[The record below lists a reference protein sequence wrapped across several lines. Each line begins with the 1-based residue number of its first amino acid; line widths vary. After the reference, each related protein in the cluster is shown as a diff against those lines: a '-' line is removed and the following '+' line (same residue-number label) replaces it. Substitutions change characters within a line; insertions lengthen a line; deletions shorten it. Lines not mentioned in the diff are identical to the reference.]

1 MTRRCVRWPTACW
14 LCTTDVWPRS
24 NANGQTTPQRHREH
38 RGTDMKNTTVL
49 VLGIVALGLTAIT
62 VVQARNVSAPASPAA
77 AAKPPVEE
85 RQVAAEGRVA
95 GYPGAEVRVAAER
108 VGRVVRVLVEEGQK
122 VRRGDVLA
130 VIESDE
136 LQASVEQSQARLA
149 EAEAQ
154 ARLAEVT
161 LGRRERLAQ
170 EGVLSPH
177 DLDEARNDRDTALA
191 RIATWRADIER
202 QRSQLAKSRVLA
214 PLSGVLTLRSVDAGE
229 TVETGEP
236 LFSIADLGRLR
247 VEAEADEADASQIA
261 LGAPVTVTA
270 QGWTGQAWRGR
281 VEEVAD
287 SVTPRRLKPQ
297 DPARP
302 TDTRV
307 LAVKVAFAEPTPL
320 KLGATVELRIQPL
333 QTSRKD

>member
-1 MTRRCVRWPTACW
+1 
-14 LCTTDVWPRS
+14 
-24 NANGQTTPQRHREH
+24 
-38 RGTDMKNTTVL
+38 MKNATL
-49 VLGIVALGLTAIT
+49 VGLGIVGVGLVGIT
-62 VVQARNVSAPASPAA
+62 VVQAWNVSAPATHAAPSGPA
-77 AAKPPVEE
+77 V
-85 RQVAAEGRVA
+85 RLVAAEGRVA
-95 GYPGAEVRVAAER
+95 AYPGAEVRVAAER
-108 VGRVVRVLVEEGQK
+108 VGRLVRVHVEEGQT
-122 VRRGDVLA
+122 VRSGQVLA
-130 VIESDE
+130 EIESDE
-136 LQASVEQSQARLA
+136 LRASVEQSQARLA

-177 DLDEARNDRDTALA
+177 DLDEARNGRDTAQA

-202 QRSQLAKSRVLA
+202 QRSQLARSRVLA
-214 PLSGVLTLRSVDAGE
+214 PLSGVVTLRSVDAGE
-229 TVETGEP
+229 TVETGQV
-236 LFSIADLGRLR
+236 LFSVADLRRLR

-261 LGAPVTVTA
+261 VGAPVMVTA
-270 QGWTGQAWRGR
+270 QGWTGQSWRGS

-307 LAVKVAFAEPTPL
+307 LAVKVAFTEPSPL
-320 KLGATVELRIQPL
+320 KLGATVELRITP
-333 QTSRKD
+333 QTK

>member
-1 MTRRCVRWPTACW
+1 
-14 LCTTDVWPRS
+14 
-24 NANGQTTPQRHREH
+24 
-38 RGTDMKNTTVL
+38 MKNTTL
-49 VLGIVALGLTAIT
+49 VILGIVGLGLTAIT
-62 VVQARNVSAPASPAA
+62 VVQARNVSVPVTQAAAPAASA
-77 AAKPPVEE
+77 
-85 RQVAAEGRVA
+85 RRVAAEGRVA
-95 GYPGAEVRVAAER
+95 AYPGAEVRVAAER

-136 LQASVEQSQARLA
+136 LRASVEQSQARLA

-154 ARLAEVT
+154 ARLAEIT

-170 EGVLSPH
+170 EGVLSAH
-177 DLDEARNDRDTALA
+177 DLDEARNDRDTAHA

-202 QRSQLAKSRVLA
+202 QRSLLARSRVLA
-214 PLSGVLTLRSVDAGE
+214 PLAGVVTLRSVDAGE
-229 TVETGEP
+229 TVETGQP

-247 VEAEADEADASQIA
+247 VEAEADEADASQIVV
-261 LGAPVTVTA
+261 GAAVAVTA
-270 QGWTGQAWRGR
+270 QGWAGQSWPGR

-297 DPARP
+297 DPSRP

-307 LAVKVAFAEPTPL
+307 LAVKVAFTEPTPL
-320 KLGATVELRIQPL
+320 KLGATVELRIQPVT
-333 QTSRKD
+333 Q

>member
-1 MTRRCVRWPTACW
+1 
-14 LCTTDVWPRS
+14 
-24 NANGQTTPQRHREH
+24 
-38 RGTDMKNTTVL
+38 MKNTTL
-49 VLGIVALGLTAIT
+49 LILGIVGVGLAGIT
-62 VVQARNVSAPASPAA
+62 VVQARNVAAPVTHAAAPAASA
-77 AAKPPVEE
+77 
-85 RQVAAEGRVA
+85 RLVAAEGRVA
-95 GYPGAEVRVAAER
+95 AYPGAEVRVAAER

-122 VRRGDVLA
+122 VRQGDVLA

-136 LQASVEQSQARLA
+136 LRASVEQSQARLA

-154 ARLAEVT
+154 ARLADVT
-161 LGRRERLAQ
+161 LGRRERLAE

-177 DLDEARNDRDTALA
+177 DLDEARNDRDTAHA

-229 TVETGEP
+229 TVETGQA
-236 LFSIADLGRLR
+236 LFSIADLSRLR

-307 LAVKVAFAEPTPL
+307 LAVKIAFVEPTPL
-320 KLGATVELRIQPL
+320 KLGATVELRIQP
-333 QTSRKD
+333 QQVAAAR

>member
-1 MTRRCVRWPTACW
+1 
-14 LCTTDVWPRS
+14 
-24 NANGQTTPQRHREH
+24 
-38 RGTDMKNTTVL
+38 MKNTTL
-49 VLGIVALGLTAIT
+49 VILGFVGVGLAGIT
-62 VVQARNVSAPASPAA
+62 VVQARNVSAPVTHAAPA
-77 AAKPPVEE
+77 VVV

-95 GYPGAEVRVAAER
+95 AYPGAEVRVAAER

-122 VRRGDVLA
+122 VRQGDVLA

-136 LQASVEQSQARLA
+136 LQASVEQSRARLS

-161 LGRRERLAQ
+161 LGRRQRLAE

-177 DLDEARNDRDTALA
+177 DLDEARNDRDTAQA

-214 PLSGVLTLRSVDAGE
+214 PLSGVVTLRSVDAGE
-229 TVETGEP
+229 TVETGQA

-261 LGAPVTVTA
+261 PGAAVTVTA
-270 QGWTGQAWRGR
+270 QGWTGQSWRGR

-307 LAVKVAFAEPTPL
+307 LAVKVAFTEPSPL
-320 KLGATVELRIQPL
+320 KLGATVELRIQP
-333 QTSRKD
+333 QTK